1 MTEEQL
7 HKTVTV
13 TSKMQLTIPQ
23 AIAKKLKLSVGEQVH
38 VVEDNGRVIVTPYR
52 SLVEELSDS
61 LRKL

>member
-23 AIAKKLKLSVGEQVH
+23 AIAKKLKLRVGEQVH

-52 SLVEELSDS
+52 SLVEELPDS